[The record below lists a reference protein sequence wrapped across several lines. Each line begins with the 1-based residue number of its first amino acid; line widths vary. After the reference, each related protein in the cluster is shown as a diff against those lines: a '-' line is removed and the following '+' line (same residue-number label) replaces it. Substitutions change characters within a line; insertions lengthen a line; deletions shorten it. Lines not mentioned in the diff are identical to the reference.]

1 MKENDTKQ
9 RIFKKLTVVLLLL
22 TLVFTS
28 IPQTPV
34 EAATK
39 KTTTTSTK
47 KTTKKVNKKFSL
59 KTSKV
64 QIRVGKTYQYQKALK
79 HPVVSKKVSL
89 KGYKASYKSSN
100 TKVATVSSSGK
111 ITAKKKGTAT
121 ITIYFKKGNTTY
133 YSKLTVKVLPK
144 KTTQTSSKDTTDS
157 NKNNDRNTS
166 ITGDTP
172 KSSDDDDLWDDFSV
186 DEANENFQ

>member
-1 MKENDTKQ
+1 MKENYTKQ
-9 RIFKKLTVVLLLL
+9 RILKKLTVVLLLL
-22 TLVFTS
+22 TIVFTS

-39 KTTTTSTK
+39 KTTASTK

-64 QIRVGKTYQYQKALK
+64 QIRAGKTYQYKKALK
-79 HPVVSKKVSL
+79 NPVVSKKVSL
-89 KGYKASYKSSN
+89 KGYKVSYKSSN

-121 ITIYFKKGNTTY
+121 ITIYYKKGNTTY

-144 KTTQTSSKDTTDS
+144 KTKQNLPKDIPDS
-157 NKNNDRNTS
+157 NKNEDETL

-172 KSSDDDDLWDDFSV
+172 TASDYDYLWDDEEDPGDHHV
-186 DEANENFQ
+186 DLH